1 MVEMLGPLPARPPTP
16 PRPGSRIDQDEIEN
30 PTKSITATPQPASA
44 SRVPPSSRTSKR
56 VTWSPCIQTSID
68 LPSGPL
74 SKFGPNTSL
83 FKPKEPKTR
92 DSPYK
97 SILKETNS
105 PMPILSP
112 KFDPFTSDSLAM
124 LLESVIQ
131 QLAGE
136 SITSRL
142 DAYTQ
147 FFNALRA
154 YDSLPTAKDI
164 ADKLSLI
171 TEFIQRDLNRDLVKG
186 ATLDTNLANWA
197 LKLSAVLTWHP
208 DVSPLLPEEF
218 KVFLIEHSTTCLQDA
233 KVPKSVLTHYMS
245 ILSSHNFGPRIM
257 TNARVTR
264 LLTAVQ
270 EIGSNGKAIALHRL
284 TIYQRLLTQSKSTF
298 ISHSSLWAE
307 NLIYGLLH
315 SMKENRL
322 KAISLGF
329 QIASTAGP
337 NHTLS
342 KHLRDLFDRPL
353 EKEQRFVHE
362 VRERMSRMI
371 ATPDTGIHVP
381 QIWSII
387 VLLMRSKG
395 WDLERWEHFK
405 DWVLILQK
413 CLNCS
418 EHSIKAQAI
427 LGWNRFVFAVGPNEK
442 TSLPLIKML
451 CKPILSQFERRKSDK
466 SVPEPTPFALS
477 SYYNLLY
484 YAFRPS
490 PPANYLD
497 LIWEEYIA
505 GPSSSIFSSVPAL
518 CDSEARV
525 LAAILWSPQ
534 AKIWTENRIDDT
546 NKMEVEELPSVD
558 SKWVRSRVSGI
569 LRVFESLLKVS
580 VWDDNELDK
589 SNIARAWVSLSSALS
604 FASSKEITP
613 STESMQAVASVV
625 GLLHRLWN
633 IGLTSLNVSEDGEVD
648 VFFER
653 FRFLSTTMISSLGS
667 IPFTERLLVKSS
679 DGIFQASNT
688 PTHRQSSSGSNLNS
702 PILHLLQVISVNS
715 ISATPTL
722 AYVRLAEG
730 MIQASCKGRISRGS
744 RLELLQ
750 QCAFLSIAESTY
762 VSHPSSLSE
771 VVWKA
776 SARAAADALQ
786 SFPVE
791 SARERDG
798 SVSRDYENVT
808 KILASGLR
816 LRNVFQEWSHL
827 LGSFMRVARTE
838 KGDQGLPALI
848 IEPLAGC
855 LVNLPVYDTYLPSAS
870 LLSQSLSIPFLQGNE
885 VGDGHTVAQQPSPPP
900 FPYKL
905 VESIGRT
912 LSLAYDGFSV
922 SESHGLAGFI
932 ESLTSFLGSGVP
944 HFRSQLLQT
953 LQPFLKPWIQD
964 GDSKFDFK
972 HGVDSRI
979 LTAVRASLRNVSLDF
994 SLTSSQCR
1002 ALTFAVLNVLQTCVR
1017 DDLSSL
1023 KKFDVVIC
1031 AGLESP
1037 HASRAKKFVD
1047 FWYSTATKTDA
1058 ASCTSSIGRSVA
1070 TALENLKAA
1079 AQSKHDDKVDTKSVL
1094 STPSRVLIISQNTLV
1109 SSSAMHSSSF
1119 AHHDPRAFLY
1129 PNSSPVIGGNEQP
1142 SPDVSDSNEPQ
1153 LPANPRSDPN
1163 GDSGM
1168 VSYPG
1173 SRRDM
1178 FRMIEAIR
1186 SSSPSNTPAAL
1197 GFATPVH
1204 LRRERGTRSSFGTP
1218 LTPTLAM
1225 AENED
1230 PFVGSSPTPA
1240 TRDPTPSQHSDASI
1254 LRRRDVVMTGVTD
1267 VPSSPPVSTSG
1278 SPSPKKQDK
1287 QRRGRWSATRSKRQH
1302 VAAAGHSTANS
1313 PPVSVVGDT
1322 AGETPGA
1329 DVSDELKE
1337 NTLPS
1342 QDERRPSRRTR
1353 SALSQSTENN
1363 QNSAPAS
1370 AFGTPSKPI
1379 EPPSARSSRSKSASQ
1394 MRARNAIPKAVH
1406 DVEQHQYQPA
1416 AQPDAL
1422 PTHTAIDY
1430 VDSSGDDLDV
1440 QIASQLS
1447 QDLGLAVD
1455 QSSQHE
1461 EQSAEVPTSVPSQS
1475 SKKRKRSTDDGPP
1488 MTAKGRRR
1496 RSTRLSTA
1504 QETVPVDVQDPEATQ
1519 SQEHGLHFASV
1530 ASSPAK
1536 ASASTPRRSTRSSQ
1550 RQGETT
1556 AVDPSISI
1564 DVVEASQDKVDSLNG
1579 SQLPPKRTRKSARGE
1594 EQSSANVVSPA
1605 QNQSPRRTRAGRS
1618 RLSQNQNQ
1626 RQATPPFVLPEPEPS
1641 SNQPGLHIAHTSPQP
1656 DPFAMNSTA
1665 DRTFNL
1671 DSPLVSTEEA
1681 TASQV
1686 TEAGPLPPPISEDDD
1701 TQMDVD
1707 TVMSTNEIPDHPAE
1721 SAITIK
1727 TDGVQTQHIPTSP
1740 PDTSDAGITGSLKQI
1755 LDNIKQA
1762 NFGMGT
1768 LREIDDLIFEIR
1780 VEAHGAARRHNNS
1793 A

>member
-30 PTKSITATPQPASA
+30 PTKSITATPQTASA

-97 SILKETNS
+97 SILKESNS
-105 PMPILSP
+105 PMPIFSP

-329 QIASTAGP
+329 QIASAAGP

-505 GPSSSIFSSVPAL
+505 VPSSSTFSSVPAL

-546 NKMEVEELPSVD
+546 NKMEVEELPSID

-625 GLLHRLWN
+625 GLLNRLWN
-633 IGLTSLNVSEDGEVD
+633 IGLTSLNVSGDGEVD

-715 ISATPTL
+715 VSATPTL

-750 QCAFLSIAESTY
+750 QCAYLSIAESTY

-827 LGSFMRVARTE
+827 LGSFVRVARTE

-855 LVNLPVYDTYLPSAS
+855 LEMAIR
-870 LLSQSLSIPFLQGNE
+870 LLSSQVLR
-885 VGDGHTVAQQPSPPP
+885 H

-944 HFRSQLLQT
+944 PFRSQLLET

-979 LTAVRASLRNVSLDF
+979 LTA
-994 SLTSSQCR
+994 CR

-1023 KKFDVVIC
+1023 QKFDVVIC

-1058 ASCTSSIGRSVA
+1058 ASCA
-1070 TALENLKAA
+1070 T
-1079 AQSKHDDKVDTKSVL
+1079 AQSKHDDK
-1094 STPSRVLIISQNTLV
+1094 NTLV
-1109 SSSAMHSSSF
+1109 SSSATHGLSF
-1119 AHHDPRAFLY
+1119 AQHDPRTFLY
-1129 PNSSPVIGGNEQP
+1129 PNSSPVIGGNDQP
-1142 SPDVSDSNEPQ
+1142 SPEVSDSNEPQ

-1163 GDSGM
+1163 ADSAT

-1173 SRRDM
+1173 SRRDV

-1186 SSSPSNTPAAL
+1186 SSSPSNPPAAL

-1225 AENED
+1225 TENED
-1230 PFVGSSPTPA
+1230 PFVG
-1240 TRDPTPSQHSDASI
+1240 
-1254 LRRRDVVMTGVTD
+1254 RDVVKTGVTD

-1278 SPSPKKQDK
+1278 SPSPKKHDK
-1287 QRRGRWSATRSKRQH
+1287 QRGRRWSSTRLKRQH
-1302 VAAAGHSTANS
+1302 VAAAGHSAGNS
-1313 PPVSVVGDT
+1313 PAVSVVGDT
-1322 AGETPGA
+1322 ADETRGA
-1329 DVSDELKE
+1329 DISDEPKE

-1353 SALSQSTENN
+1353 SALSQSTETN
-1363 QNSAPAS
+1363 QNSASAPAI
-1370 AFGTPSKPI
+1370 GTPSKPI

-1394 MRARNAIPKAVH
+1394 MRARDAIPKAVH
-1406 DVEQHQYQPA
+1406 NLEQQQYQLA
-1416 AQPDAL
+1416 AQIDAL
-1422 PTHTAIDY
+1422 ATHTVIDY

-1461 EQSAEVPTSVPSQS
+1461 EQSPEFLTSVPSQS

-1488 MTAKGRRR
+1488 MAAKGRRR
-1496 RSTRLSTA
+1496 RSTRLFTA
-1504 QETVPVDVQDPEATQ
+1504 QETVPIDEQDPDATQ
-1519 SQEHGLHFASV
+1519 SQEPELDFASM
-1530 ASSPAK
+1530 ASSPTK
-1536 ASASTPRRSTRSSQ
+1536 PSASTPRRSTRSSQ
-1550 RQGETT
+1550 RKGETT
-1556 AVDPSISI
+1556 TVDPSIPI
-1564 DVVEASQDKVDSLNG
+1564 DVVEASQDKVDSLNR
-1579 SQLPPKRTRKSARGE
+1579 SQFPPKRTRKSARGE
-1594 EQSSANVVSPA
+1594 EQSSANAVSPA

-1626 RQATPPFVLPEPEPS
+1626 RQATPPLVLTEPAPS
-1641 SNQPGLHIAHTSPQP
+1641 SNQPDLPIAETSSQP
-1656 DPFAMNSTA
+1656 DPSAMDSTT
-1665 DRTFNL
+1665 DHTINL

-1686 TEAGPLPPPISEDDD
+1686 TEAGPLPPPMSEDDD

-1707 TVMSTNEIPDHPAE
+1707 TVMSTTNETPAHPAE
-1721 SAITIK
+1721 SAITIN
-1727 TDGVQTQHIPTSP
+1727 TAGAQTQPIPTSTTG
-1740 PDTSDAGITGSLKQI
+1740 TSDAGITGSLKKI
-1755 LDNIKQA
+1755 LDHIKQA

-1780 VEAHGAARRHNNS
+1780 VEAHGAARRHDNS